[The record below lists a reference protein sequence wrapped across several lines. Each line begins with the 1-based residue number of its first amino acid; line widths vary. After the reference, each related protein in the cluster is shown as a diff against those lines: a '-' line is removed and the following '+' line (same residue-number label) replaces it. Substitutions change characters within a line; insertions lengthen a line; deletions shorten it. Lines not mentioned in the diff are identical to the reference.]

1 MNREEHLQ
9 WAKNRAMEYVRV
21 GDLTNAVASM
31 GSDLCKHDELKTHVA
46 IPLGMQL
53 LLSREF
59 DKKALI
65 TRWIQGFN

>member
-1 MNREEHLQ
+1 MTRTEHLQ
-9 WAKNRAMEYVRV
+9 WAKDRAMEYLHE
-21 GDLTNAVASM
+21 GNLINAVASM
-31 GSDLCKHDELKTHVA
+31 GNDLCKHDELKNHVA

-53 LLSREF
+53 LLLGDF